1 MKLLL
6 VEDATRLRQCI
17 ARGLEQ
23 LGFVVE
29 QAEDGPGGL
38 WAARES
44 MADVLILDVSLPGF
58 SGVELLKQLRSE
70 GVQTPALFL
79 TSRADLEDRLCGFDA
94 GADDY
99 VVKPVDVRELAARAT
114 ALMRR
119 ATGSRDSVLSCDDIE
134 VDLARAQVR
143 LQGRPIELCR
153 RERLLLELLLVNR
166 GRVVTR
172 RQIESKLYND
182 ETEPSSNSVEA
193 AVSRLRR
200 AIDVA
205 GRPSRIK
212 TLRGEGYRLEA

>member
-119 ATGSRDSVLSCDDIE
+119 ATGSRDGVLSCDDIE

>member
-79 TSRADLEDRLCGFDA
+79 TSRADLDDRLCGFDA

-119 ATGSRDSVLSCDDIE
+119 ATGSRDSVLSCADIE

>member
-6 VEDATRLRQCI
+6 VEDSAHLRQCM
-17 ARGLEQ
+17 ARGLEH
-23 LGFVVE
+23 LGFVVA

-44 MADVLILDVSLPGF
+44 AADVLILDVSLPGF
-58 SGVELLKQLRSE
+58 SGVELLKRLRGE
-70 GVQTPALFL
+70 GVRTPALFL
-79 TSRADLEDRLCGFDA
+79 TSMADLDDRLSGFDA

-99 VVKPVDVRELAARAT
+99 VLKPVDVRELAARVT

-119 ATGSRDSVLSCDDIE
+119 AAGNHDSVLSCADIE
-134 VDLARAQVR
+134 VDLSRAQVR

-153 RERLLLELLLVNR
+153 RERLLLELLVVNR
-166 GRVVTR
+166 GRVVSR

-182 ETEPSSNSVEA
+182 ETELSSNSVEA

-200 AIDVA
+200 AIDIA
-205 GRPSRIK
+205 GQPSRIK
-212 TLRGEGYRLEA
+212 TLRGEGYRLEG

>member
-79 TSRADLEDRLCGFDA
+79 TSKADLDDRLCGFDA

-119 ATGSRDSVLSCDDIE
+119 SAGSRDSVLSCADIE
-134 VDLARAQVR
+134 VDLSKAEVR
-143 LQGRPIELCR
+143 LQGRPIDLCR
-153 RERLLLELLLVNR
+153 RERLLLELLVVNR

>member
-153 RERLLLELLLVNR
+153 RERLVLELLLVNR

>member
-99 VVKPVDVRELAARAT
+99 DVKPVDVRELAARAT